1 MFDQITIPQVITW
14 IALTVAIAACAGTVH
29 YARRAEAAARRAQA
43 AAEHAQRFNKW
54 AHIHTVRADQA
65 AASTLSAAL
74 RAESAAA
81 RIPAWGFGAGSGGA
95 GAPSGFGGGTPSP
108 MGEPGRGGGAVT
120 NRIEFGGPVTQEA
133 VNEAIRRG
141 QSARRTALRDPFFAK
156 ASEAARANTVIAKGR
171 DSVDRLLAGE
181 GHDAVGTADDAAEA
195 DR

>member
-1 MFDQITIPQVITW
+1 MIIILTW
-14 IALTVAIAACAGTVH
+14 IALTVAVTACAGTVH
-29 YARRAEAAARRAQA
+29 YARRTEAAARRAQA

-74 RAESAAA
+74 RAEAAAA

-95 GAPSGFGGGTPSP
+95 GAPSGFGSGTPSP

-120 NRIEFGGPVTQEA
+120 NRIEFAGTTAPDA
-133 VNEAIRRG
+133 INAAIRR
-141 QSARRTALRDPFFAK
+141 QQAARRGVIPL
-156 ASEAARANTVIAKGR
+156 EHRAGLEHVA
-171 DSVDRLLAGE
+171 
-181 GHDAVGTADDAAEA
+181 DAVGTTDEAPEA